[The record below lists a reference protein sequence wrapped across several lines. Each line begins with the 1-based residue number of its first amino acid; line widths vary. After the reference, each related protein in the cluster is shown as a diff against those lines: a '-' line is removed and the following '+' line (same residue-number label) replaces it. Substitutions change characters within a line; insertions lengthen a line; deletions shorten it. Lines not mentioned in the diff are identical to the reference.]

1 VALRWTTKAQADLA
15 RLHEF
20 LEPVNPPAAAR
31 AVRLLLAAVRHIPV
45 RPRLGVR
52 LSGFGDREVRRIIAG
67 SYEIRYEL
75 VATDVYILRIF
86 HTREDR

>member
-1 VALRWTTKAQADLA
+1 MALRWTTKAQADLA
-15 RLHEF
+15 RLYEF
-20 LEPVNPPAAAR
+20 LEPVSPPAAAR
-31 AVRLLLAAVRHIPV
+31 TMRGLLAAVRRIPG

-52 LSGFGDREVRRIIAG
+52 LAGFGDREVRRIVAG

-75 VATDVYILRIF
+75 ITHDVYVLRIF